1 MTRTSRRTA
10 LLAAVATVA
19 LLAAHALDFRAVP
32 AFTYP
37 AANDRDWGRMLRI
50 VGFAPTWLVIAAAL
64 WLEDRRSPTAIAI
77 LAAVAAA
84 GLAAEIIKLIVRR
97 GRPDPA
103 TLTYVFRRLA
113 DHPFNSRDF
122 GFPSS
127 HVMVAFGGA
136 AALANRFRRAAPVF
150 FGIAVGCGLTRL
162 FAGAHFLSDVVAG
175 MIGGLVVGSAVARA
189 IDPARSRT

>member
-1 MTRTSRRTA
+1 MTRSTRRTA
-10 LLAAVATVA
+10 LLAGVAVVS
-19 LLAAHALDFRAVP
+19 LAAAHVLDFRAAP
-32 AFTYP
+32 ALAYP
-37 AANDRDWGRMLRI
+37 PANDRDWGRMLRI

-64 WLEDRRSPTAIAI
+64 WLEDRRGRTAIAI

-84 GLAAEIIKLIVRR
+84 GIGAEIIKLIVRR
-97 GRPDPA
+97 ERPDPA

-113 DHPFNSRDF
+113 DHPFSSRDF

-127 HVMVAFGGA
+127 HVMVASGGA

-150 FGIAVGCGLTRL
+150 IGIAAGCGLTRL

-189 IDPARSRT
+189 IDPVERTT